1 MLRHAVIDSAYVSR
15 SVHANYCGFSHISA
29 HHIGALHN
37 DFNACTVNSLQKDLN
52 SNIKEKLLHLLL
64 FAFHIE

>member
-1 MLRHAVIDSAYVSR
+1 MSR
-15 SVHANYCGFSHISA
+15 EMFNYCGFSHISA

-37 DFNACTVNSLQKDLN
+37 DFNVCTVISLQKDLN

-64 FAFHIE
+64 FAFHIDEKVAVCAAWN